1 MNHTYFILH
10 GRETAEVAKR
20 LVTELHILG
29 QTAATGPSLSR
40 CDILVT
46 LRSLS
51 DDELRRSQDLA
62 HLMVNIS
69 ADTPE
74 MGLLARGLAAMSA
87 PLARVKNAQ
96 MSPSRESN
104 SQIAIAACTAFD
116 AVSVDVERHRFCSS
130 RYPATSSERIG
141 RPLSQTGQYAA
152 AFSLFEYSTDTL
164 IRLATHEEVDD
175 EHIEILGTIATLLQ
189 DASVN
194 ALNEDDSEN
203 AVQTFI
209 EAYEHVLSGLDTSY
223 AMQNLD
229 ALVEDVMTS
238 GRPISP
244 TLVYDVLNV
253 AFSHGEPLMERGSIQ
268 WVLQLYLLAA
278 QGVLRMVGPQ
288 SGQRS
293 LTAQTARD
301 LLAPFED
308 IEFDG
313 PVPDADAIVNQLS
326 SHLYSIRDSARGERD
341 WEHDS

>member
-1 MNHTYFILH
+1 MSI
-10 GRETAEVAKR
+10 
-20 LVTELHILG
+20 
-29 QTAATGPSLSR
+29 SR
-40 CDILVT
+40 
-46 LRSLS
+46 
-51 DDELRRSQDLA
+51 
-62 HLMVNIS
+62 
-69 ADTPE
+69 
-74 MGLLARGLAAMSA
+74 
-87 PLARVKNAQ
+87 
-96 MSPSRESN
+96 
-104 SQIAIAACTAFD
+104 
-116 AVSVDVERHRFCSS
+116 SS
-130 RYPATSSERIG
+130 HDR
-141 RPLSQTGQYAA
+141 
-152 AFSLFEYSTDTL
+152 
-164 IRLATHEEVDD
+164 
-175 EHIEILGTIATLLQ
+175 TLLQ

-301 LLAPFED
+301 LLTPFED
-308 IEFDG
+308 VEFDG
-313 PVPDADAIVNQLS
+313 PVPDADAIVDQLS
-326 SHLYSIRDSARGERD
+326 SHLYSIRDSARGEVRTR
-341 WEHDS
+341 